1 MAVNDPFAVSAETES
16 ALADVPRQAMS
27 LFELNSLVHAVLK
40 HTLADSYWLVAE
52 IGELRV
58 ASNGH
63 CYLEFVQKDDQSG
76 SLVAKARGNIWQHN
90 YVLLSRHFERMTG
103 QPLSAGMKVLV
114 QVSVSF
120 HELYGY
126 ALQVSDIDPTYTLGD
141 LARRRQAIIR
151 QLEEDGVLRL
161 NKELPLPRVIG
172 RVAIISSATAAGYGD
187 FCNQLEQSGVPFVTR
202 LFPAVMQGDRVESSV
217 IAALDAIAAEAGQW
231 DVVVIIRGGGA
242 TTDLG
247 GFDSYLLA
255 ANVAQF
261 PLPVLTGIG
270 HERDDTI
277 TDMVAHTRFK
287 TPTAVAAFLIE
298 NRSGEVTKLADL
310 THRLLQSA
318 ERRLQSERIR
328 LGEVGPRL
336 RLAVLRSLTSP
347 RQALD
352 ALTRWYERASTSYTA
367 HQRER
372 LLRIHAQLRLQSHAS
387 LMKERQ
393 RLGVCASLLEH
404 APASLLEREQKR
416 LAALERG
423 VRLAGPD
430 RILALGFTITLKEG
444 KPVNNADQLKSGD
457 VLTTRFAHGEVLS
470 EVK

>member
-1 MAVNDPFAVSAETES
+1 MAVNDPFAVSAGTES
-16 ALADVPRQAMS
+16 GLADVPRQAVS

-103 QPLSAGMKVLV
+103 QTLSAGMKVLV

-141 LARRRQAIIR
+141 LARRRRAIIR

-336 RLAVLRSLTSP
+336 RLAVLRSLASP

-352 ALTRWYERASTSYTA
+352 ALTRRYERASASYTA

-393 RLGVCASLLEH
+393 RLGVCTSFLKH
-404 APASLLEREQKR
+404 APTSLLEREQKR

-457 VLTTRFAHGEVLS
+457 VLTTRFAHGEVRS